1 MRGERK
7 NPSEDA
13 RGAAV
18 RNVTSGIPC
27 VERAGFIEL
36 LLEFQLVP
44 FHNGWG
50 ARLGLGSTVTLWR
63 GWRSLSSNQGPAT
76 RWLCRRSVPPIRVDM
91 ETRCGHESVA
101 VDVNYSNMEISQALV
116 KTQEWSCNLLGG
128 PTPRSCDRLVPTAN
142 DEL

>member
-7 NPSEDA
+7 NPSEDT

-27 VERAGFIEL
+27 VELAGFIEL
-36 LLEFQLVP
+36 LVEFQLVP

-63 GWRSLSSNQGPAT
+63 GWRFLNSNPGPAT
-76 RWLCRRSVPPIRVDM
+76 RWLCKGNVPPIRVDV

-101 VDVNYSNMEISQALV
+101 VNVNYSNMEISHV
-116 KTQEWSCNLLGG
+116 CQEWSCYLGDPLPAHVTG
-128 PTPRSCDRLVPTAN
+128 RCRRPTTN
-142 DEL
+142 YN